1 MKILKRFICVFM
13 AVLILFFTVNNS
25 YFSLH
30 KMDYVEAASSGTNE
44 LTYKMMYYICFY
56 VGSVAW
62 SYFCTGES
70 PNVSK
75 DDIAEFGH
83 KVIQEAVAPPYE
95 GELLLDDD
103 PVVGMV
109 APSRQPY
116 VYGRKSLDDIANT
129 LWVVIMNEVNEP
141 DDDDEDEDKKDDNDK
156 EEQPTSNPE
165 EKPTT
170 ETDPKIKEQVKLDFT
185 VSADNVTS
193 TFWMMSALGAN
204 VIAQGISRLYDKY
217 LDSDIEDDPITEM
230 MQKCNNEGFVGYIY
244 ENGLYYY
251 SLSFYSNNLLFCL
264 NSKSTPYSAKCY
276 AVMTDNV
283 IEFYQWYQGKS
294 SSKNI
299 GLDCFQNGEKFFSQS
314 CGFID
319 LSQVSDFGCNYPI
332 FDSIE
337 TAEEAMLLVDYSSAL
352 NYCKSYKIAD
362 WLQDDWAGDLID
374 PLTGLNTAG
383 DWFNLARHDGLN
395 KIFSNGVN
403 AGSDVATNYLR
414 DYFGNLKEDNGLEY
428 DPVTN
433 PLPNPICYPA
443 NMPDPVINPSS
454 SVALNPG
461 ERPGENPDTNPGTNP
476 EPVTPVEPA
485 PLPDNTEDLEEDLN
499 NVVDYVPTLAD
510 SLTDMGDVLKKKF
523 PFSIPWDIHY
533 ILSGLATTPKA
544 PRFELPLKVERYG
557 IDETIVVD
565 MARFQVL
572 SDLSRSIFSLLF
584 ALALINLTIKV
595 IGSLKEE

>member
-1 MKILKRFICVFM
+1 MKIFKRVICVFM
-13 AVLILFFTVNNS
+13 SVLILFFTVNNS

-62 SYFCTGES
+62 SYFCTGET
-70 PNVSK
+70 PDVSK

-95 GELLLDDD
+95 GELLLDDE

-129 LWVVIMNEVNEP
+129 LWVVIMNDVNDP
-141 DDDDEDEDKKDDNDK
+141 DDDDDDDDDK

-204 VIAQGISRLYDKY
+204 VIAQGVSRLYDKY

-230 MQKCNNEGFVGYIY
+230 MQKCNNEGFTGYIY

-251 SLSFYSNNLLFCL
+251 SLSFYSNNLLYCL
-264 NSKSTPYSAKCY
+264 NSNSTPLTSKRY
-276 AVMTDNV
+276 AVMIDNV
-283 IEFYQWYQGKS
+283 IKFYQWYQGKS
-294 SSKNI
+294 TNTNI
-299 GLDCFQNGEKFFSQS
+299 GLDCFQNGEKYFSQS
-314 CGFID
+314 RGFID

-337 TAEEAMLLVDYSSAL
+337 TAEEAMLSLDYSSAL

-362 WLQDDWAGDLID
+362 WLQDDWSGDLVD
-374 PLTGLNTAG
+374 PLTGLNVAG
-383 DWFNLARHDGLN
+383 DWFNLARHEGLN
-395 KIFSNGVN
+395 KIFNNGVN
-403 AGSDVATNYLR
+403 AGTDVATNYLR
-414 DYFGNLKEDNGLEY
+414 DYFGNLKEDTGLEY

-433 PLPNPICYPA
+433 PLPDPICYPA
-443 NMPDPVINPSS
+443 DMPEPVVDPNA
-454 SVALNPG
+454 SVALTPG
-461 ERPGENPDTNPGTNP
+461 VRPGTNPGTNP
-476 EPVTPVEPA
+476 GTDSDPNPSANPSPTPSPGEGIDSTKPIVDLSKFFPFCIPFDLIHLVQALDADPVAPKWTLKLEPPQFPVEW
-485 PLPDNTEDLEEDLN
+485 E
-499 NVVDYVPTLAD
+499 VVLD
-510 SLTDMGDVLKKKF
+510 
-523 PFSIPWDIHY
+523 
-533 ILSGLATTPKA
+533 
-544 PRFELPLKVERYG
+544 
-557 IDETIVVD
+557 
-565 MARFQVL
+565 L
-572 SDLSRSIFSLLF
+572 SDFESLAKIFRTGETLLF
-584 ALALINLTIKV
+584 VVGLILITRGIIK
-595 IGSLKEE
+595 G